1 MTARQRKM
9 LRRRRRMLRRVRKQ
23 VLLLVR
29 AANVRVDGVAR
40 LANRALTLAG
50 RGVDKLFGL
59 AERLL
64 DHLDDNAPAAKGRP
78 RRARRPQPP
87 SSPSPPPSPQ
97 PQPSSPRPAETI
109 HAPKRRAS
117 KPRARCVVVVEKKT
131 KKKSAGAHGR
141 GKRLAAGVDGIR
153 RINVT
158 RELVTGRVDHER
170 AATFLRNLLVELVF
184 PDVLT
189 RGRRLQ
195 ELLGE
200 LLREVIAGARR
211 TAVWIWEK
219 SVSMVVAAA
228 AWASRL
234 LADLHHRLPSLVPLT
249 NKRKPA
255 RARGNRPRPSSGPSP

>member
-1 MTARQRKM
+1 MTARQRKL

-23 VLLLVR
+23 VRLLVR
-29 AANVRVDGVAR
+29 AAHVRVDRVAH

-50 RGVDKLFGL
+50 RGVDKLLGL

-64 DHLDDNAPAAKGRP
+64 DHLDDNVPAAEGRP
-78 RRARRPQPP
+78 RRARRPQPLP
-87 SSPSPPPSPQ
+87 SSQPPPSSQ
-97 PQPSSPRPAETI
+97 PAESI

-141 GKRLAAGVDGIR
+141 RKRLAAGVDGIR
-153 RINVT
+153 RIDVT

-195 ELLGE
+195 ELLGK
-200 LLREVIAGARR
+200 LLREVIAGARW
-211 TAVWIWEK
+211 TAIWIWEK

-228 AWASRL
+228 EWASRL